1 MAINVYLLIITL
13 NVDGVNVLI
22 KDAEQQT
29 EFKKKKKEPTIC
41 CVKEI
46 HFRAEDIESEGV
58 EKDISCKQK

>member
-29 EFKKKKKEPTIC
+29 EFKKKKEPTIC
-41 CVKEI
+41 RVKEI